1 MKKATILYVLSIV
14 AVFIFA
20 AATADSHR
28 TNLRYHMW
36 KQGWTQ
42 NAPETAIRYLNVDAK
57 FRESLRGKTKTEVQE
72 WFSDL
77 RPLSAAN
84 SYQQY
89 YNQHLDQAT
98 LLWIGESPWG
108 IEFEDGRL
116 KEFRLMKG

>member
-1 MKKATILYVLSIV
+1 MRKATILYVLSVV

-28 TNLRYHMW
+28 TNLRYLMW
-36 KQGWTQ
+36 KHGWTQ
-42 NAPETAIRYLNVDAK
+42 SAPQTATRYLNVDVK
-57 FRESLRGKTKTEVQE
+57 FREFLRGKTKAEVQK

-89 YNQHLDQAT
+89 YNQQLKEAT
-98 LLWIGESPWG
+98 FLWIGESPWG